1 MENNSINDSIKNMND
16 FIRDPIKIKNADSF
30 ERLKNL
36 QLLIQS
42 YSGMKEL
49 CK

>member
-1 MENNSINDSIKNMND
+1 MEYHSINDSIKLMNN
-16 FIRDPIKIKNADSF
+16 FIKDPIKIKNAIAF

-42 YSGMKEL
+42 HSGIKEL

>member
-1 MENNSINDSIKNMND
+1 MEHHSINDSIKLMNN
-16 FIRDPIKIKNADSF
+16 FIRDPIKIKNANSF

-42 YSGMKEL
+42 YSGIKEL